1 MQRPEW
7 RPWWHSGRPTNREKA
22 LLSSTSENC
31 KGEGIR
37 QGTAIDFLRSQ
48 GRIGADFFCL
58 MIMAS
63 SIMKLPR
70 DMISLIAEHVTDPKD
85 FVNARA
91 VCRDWKSVF
100 TTENY
105 SLLSH
110 GWRSVFKDRISRGEM
125 PWLILAEREDS
136 DVRSFFSPST
146 LEVYD
151 LPFPELWH
159 MKIAGSAYGW
169 LVRMGEDKEID
180 LFNPL
185 TREQRKL
192 PPQPTF
198 GYDTSGWSAME
209 IRDRFLAK
217 VILTSSPSKEDCMA
231 IAIYP
236 LTRTMGAVA
245 RPGDEVWTTVGGESD
260 WRMFQDFINYKG
272 IIYTIDIHGW
282 FGMFDL
288 SSEPKGI
295 KLGRMPAL
303 SRDEDRWN
311 YWDRYNKYLVEVLG
325 DLLVIVRRYYSANDT
340 PELLYDDEFML
351 PEVVIQYRTL
361 LFKVYKL
368 NQLEPEVEWVEL
380 KDLGDYS
387 VFVGQHNLCLG
398 GHDQGIYSLED
409 GSIQLYYEDFD
420 SVSPHIRYLGKQN
433 QALQINHYPPCPNL
447 DLTLALGAHTDPNC
461 LTVVQ
466 HDQVSGLQIIED
478 GSWFDVPALPGAF
491 FVNIRDQLQVI
502 SNGEY
507 KTLVHTA
514 VTNYKRRRVLIPS
527 FYGPSLDALIRPA
540 PLLAAA
546 TLGVLCT
553 TPSLISSS
561 LITSTLR
568 GSLQT
573 LWSSALRSQAPKGRN
588 E

>member
-1 MQRPEW
+1 MASRSKLRPAEW
-7 RPWWHSGRPTNREKA
+7 RLRETMVAFRHKTGNRETPLISFA
-22 LLSSTSENC
+22 L
-31 KGEGIR
+31 KGR
-37 QGTAIDFLRSQ
+37 
-48 GRIGADFFCL
+48 FFCL

-70 DMISLIAEHVTDPKD
+70 DMISLIAEHMTDPKD

-110 GWRSVFKDRISRGEM
+110 GWKSVFKDRIPRGEM
-125 PWLILAEREDS
+125 PWLMLAEREDS

-159 MKIAGSAYGW
+159 KKIAGSAYGW

-198 GYDTSGWSAME
+198 GYDTSEWSAME

-236 LTRTMGAVA
+236 LERTMGAVA
-245 RPGDEVWTTVGGESD
+245 RPGDEVWTTVGGERD

-272 IIYTIDIHGW
+272 IIYTIDFHGW

-295 KLGRMPAL
+295 KLGRLPAL

-311 YWDRYNKYLVEVLG
+311 YWDRYNKYLVEVSG
-325 DLLVIVRRYYSANDT
+325 DLLVIVRRYYSAHDSS
-340 PELLYDDEFML
+340 ELLYDDEFMF
-351 PEVVIQYRTL
+351 PEVAIRYRTL

-387 VFVGQHNLCLG
+387 VFVGQSTSFVYKVSGGSWWKRNCIYFTDNGFDFISEDNLCLG

-409 GSIQLYYEDFD
+409 GSIQLYYEGENV
-420 SVSPHIRYLGKQN
+420 VSSRYKRGEIGGATSPLVSGASFGRSEAA
-433 QALQINHYPPCPNL
+433 ALQ
-447 DLTLALGAHTDPNC
+447 GAGETDPRGCEPLC
-461 LTVVQ
+461 LNF
-466 HDQVSGLQIIED
+466 
-478 GSWFDVPALPGAF
+478 WAW
-491 FVNIRDQLQVI
+491 
-502 SNGEY
+502 
-507 KTLVHTA
+507 
-514 VTNYKRRRVLIPS
+514 
-527 FYGPSLDALIRPA
+527 LDAL
-540 PLLAAA
+540 
-546 TLGVLCT
+546 
-553 TPSLISSS
+553 
-561 LITSTLR
+561 
-568 GSLQT
+568 Q
-573 LWSSALRSQAPKGRN
+573 N
-588 E
+588 Y